1 MATNNIEK
9 QSFGEAGATMLT
21 GTDSVTKDICAIL
34 IIEATVFDGEGA
46 NASTWAELTDVSG
59 TNGKM
64 LFRSDSAAD
73 GVTIPAGIT
82 LYGQISRVTLR
93 SGTVLCYHAA

>member
-1 MATNNIEK
+1 MANNIEK

-46 NASTWAELTDVSG
+46 TASTWAELTNVSG
-59 TNGKM
+59 TNG
-64 LFRSDSAAD
+64 
-73 GVTIPAGIT
+73 
-82 LYGQISRVTLR
+82 
-93 SGTVLCYHAA
+93 

>member
-1 MATNNIEK
+1 MATSNIDK

-34 IIEATVFDGEGA
+34 IIEDTIFDGEGA
-46 NASTWAELTDVSG
+46 NASTWAELVDVDGTD
-59 TNGKM
+59 TKM
-64 LFRSDSAAD
+64 LFRDSAAD

-82 LYGQISRVTLR
+82 LYGQFSKITLR
-93 SGTVLCYHAA
+93 EGTVLCYHAA